1 MRLRPFPPCHPKMR
15 TIKYG
20 PESQAQGRISPQKA
34 CSIRS
39 NGKTP
44 RREVV
49 AGPGRSPRTSYYTG
63 DRGFP
68 PTRLYP
74 PRRGGYR
81 GQEEVGG
88 SGRRTRRRP
97 KRAGGASEDETGGG
111 QGGWPK
117 MTEEGRGR
125 RVDQGRR
132 SESRR
137 WKTERG
143 MNELGIRGN

>member
-1 MRLRPFPPCHPKMR
+1 MFFVWNVFIQIEAVALKAVGLPEEGTLRIGGRRVRLRPFPPCHPKMR

-74 PRRGGYR
+74 PSRGGYR
-81 GQEEVGG
+81 GQEEAGG
-88 SGRRTRRRP
+88 AGRKTRRRP
-97 KRAGGASEDETGGG
+97 KRAGGSPRTRPVEARADD
-111 QGGWPK
+111 
-117 MTEEGRGR
+117 R
-125 RVDQGRR
+125 R
-132 SESRR
+132 
-137 WKTERG
+137 
-143 MNELGIRGN
+143 